1 MIDLACPERHAR
13 LMNDRTRGI
22 LKDGKPWP
30 ELQAA
35 QDIDCDGENP
45 TTGRP
50 CVLGHHNGYHRDS
63 NGAEW
68 LDD

>member
-1 MIDLACPERHAR
+1 
-13 LMNDRTRGI
+13 MNDRTRGI

-35 QDIDCDGENP
+35 QDIGCDGENP
-45 TTGRP
+45 TTGCR
-50 CVLGHHNGYHRDS
+50 CVLGHHTGYHRDS
-63 NGAEW
+63 SSAEW